1 MEERRAYQL
10 FNDDTGKYQDPTLDS
25 VFMAAISEVYL
36 AIQEAGYEPY
46 DQLTGFVRTG
56 NDQYITRRRNARKIV
71 TEMDPEM
78 IKLYLKRYGHMYVVK
93 NNREEDYIY
102 GKKINEGK

>member
-93 NNREEDYIY
+93 NN
-102 GKKINEGK
+102 

>member
-1 MEERRAYQL
+1 MEQKREKQL
-10 FNDDTGKYQDPTLDS
+10 IRDDTGKYQDPAINS

-46 DQLTGFVRTG
+46 DLLTDYVRTG

-78 IKLYLKRYGHMYVVK
+78 IKQYLKRYGHMYVVRK
-93 NNREEDYIY
+93 
-102 GKKINEGK
+102 

>member
-10 FNDDTGKYQDPTLDS
+10 FNDDTGKYQDPTLDN

-78 IKLYLKRYGHMYVVK
+78 IKLYLKRYGHMYVVRK
-93 NNREEDYIY
+93 
-102 GKKINEGK
+102 

>member
-10 FNDDTGKYQDPTLDS
+10 FNDNTGKYQDPTLDS

-78 IKLYLKRYGHMYVVK
+78 IKQYLKRYVHMYVVRK
-93 NNREEDYIY
+93 
-102 GKKINEGK
+102 

>member
-10 FNDDTGKYQDPTLDS
+10 FNDNTGKYQDPTLDS

-46 DQLTGFVRTG
+46 DQLIGYVRTG
-56 NDQYITRRRNARKIV
+56 NDQYITRRHNARKIV

-78 IKLYLKRYGHMYVVK
+78 IKLYLKRYGHMYVVRK
-93 NNREEDYIY
+93 
-102 GKKINEGK
+102 

>member
-46 DQLTGFVRTG
+46 DQLIGYVRTG
-56 NDQYITRRRNARKIV
+56 NDQYITRRRNVRKIV
-71 TEMDPEM
+71 TEMDLEM
-78 IKLYLKRYGHMYVVK
+78 IKLYLKRYGHMYVVRK
-93 NNREEDYIY
+93 
-102 GKKINEGK
+102 

>member
-10 FNDDTGKYQDPTLDS
+10 FNDDTGKYQDPTLES

-78 IKLYLKRYGHMYVVK
+78 IKLYLKRYGHMYVVRK
-93 NNREEDYIY
+93 
-102 GKKINEGK
+102 

>member
-1 MEERRAYQL
+1 MEQKREEQL
-10 FNDDTGKYQDPTLDS
+10 LRDETGKYHDPYLDS

-46 DQLTGFVRTG
+46 DQLTGYVRTG
-56 NDQYITRRRNARKIV
+56 NDQYITRRRNARIIV

-78 IKLYLKRYGHMYVVK
+78 IKQYLKRYGHMYVVRK
-93 NNREEDYIY
+93 
-102 GKKINEGK
+102 